1 MDRPTQ
7 KCSTIMISVGDE
19 TRVYHSVDEIPPE
32 LREKLIES
40 TRGMNSATILIA
52 DKRGREEILR
62 AIQASQPSRYSRLAA
77 SLLARGLGCARPKPR
92 FRLTWADL
100 GRILLLICF
109 AYLLWVLASSSW

>member
-7 KCSTIMISVGDE
+7 KCSTIMISVGDK
-19 TRVYHSVDEIPPE
+19 TKVYHSVEEIPPE

-40 TRGMNSATILIA
+40 THGINSATILIA

-62 AIQASQPSRYSRLAA
+62 AIQASQSSRYSRLAG
-77 SLLARGLGCARPKPR
+77 SLLARRLASVRPKPR
-92 FRLTWADL
+92 FRLTWASL
-100 GRILLLICF
+100 GRILLLVCF